1 MAAYLV
7 DNLSFRNKSNLE
19 LCFMSIH
26 QRILS
31 TLASVSGN
39 VFDAQFAV
47 AILLSV
53 GLIGTAAAA
62 DNPDDPVTRASDFT
76 LIDQHG
82 KAFNLHYHEQVPAIV
97 LMGHRNGSTH
107 VSAAIADI
115 SEQWSEQGVVFALIN
130 PAPGESRA
138 DILADTQQHELDM
151 PVLKDEAGLV
161 AETLALNHAAETL
174 IIEPGRWQI
183 VYRGPAATDAFSTTL
198 QALLADESVALT
210 EQAMPADAELLPQHA
225 AAAELPDAMYSD
237 TIAPL
242 LVEKCADC
250 HRPGGI
256 GPWAMTNHAMIQGFS
271 PMIRE
276 TILTKRMPPWH
287 ADPEIGEF
295 LHDLSLS
302 VDEARQLV
310 SWIDAGAPR
319 GEGEDKLMSVVEQA
333 EQWELGEPDLV
344 VTLPKFD
351 IPATGTLDYQF
362 FEVKNPLDR
371 DVWVRAI
378 QIAPGDRQVVHH
390 AIATF
395 GASSNEAGQSNSSES
410 LFQPQLM
417 TFVPGNE
424 TYEYPE
430 NTGVYVP
437 AGSSFYT
444 QMHYTTYGRATSD
457 ETRIGLYFR
466 DEAPEHVLQ
475 HYSIVNPEL
484 RIPQGVAE
492 HEETAYYQF
501 QRDAVI
507 YSLFPHAHYRGRS
520 SEFTIRYPDGRE
532 EVVLSVPNYDFNW
545 QRYFQ
550 FQEPIE
556 APAGTFVIH
565 RTVYDNSTA
574 NLSNPDPSVTV
585 RFGEQTWEEMLY
597 GGISFRYEEP
607 SENDH
612 EINED
617 DYMAALAMGF
627 MDVNIDG
634 KIALDEMPE
643 QSRQQ
648 LALPFTIM
656 DRNKTMGLEYPEFR
670 SFMVQSN
677 MLSRDAF

>member
-1 MAAYLV
+1 MSIQ
-7 DNLSFRNKSNLE
+7 LSFIKV
-19 LCFMSIH
+19 
-26 QRILS
+26 
-31 TLASVSGN
+31 LATVTSRAVG
-39 VFDAQFAV
+39 APLALV
-47 AILLSV
+47 AILATGLV
-53 GLIGTAAAA
+53 GTVTAS
-62 DNPDDPVTRASDFT
+62 DSDPVAAMTVRASDFT

-82 KAFNLHYHEQVPAIV
+82 KAFSLHYHEQAPAIV
-97 LMGHRNGSTH
+97 LMGHRNGS
-107 VSAAIADI
+107 AAVDVADEL
-115 SEQWSEQGVVFALIN
+115 SERWAAQGVVFALVN
-130 PAPGESRA
+130 AAPTESRA
-138 DILADTQQHELDM
+138 DILADARQRGLEL
-151 PVLKDEAGLV
+151 PVLKDDAGLV
-161 AETLALNHAAETL
+161 TETLALNHVAETL
-174 IIEPGRWQI
+174 VIEPGRWQI
-183 VYRGPAATDAFSTTL
+183 VYRGPADHAAFGATL
-198 QALLADESVALT
+198 QSLLDGERVEATA
-210 EQAMPADAELLPQHA
+210 QAMPADAEQLPRRA
-225 AAAELPDAMYSD
+225 AIANMSETLYSD

-295 LHDLSLS
+295 LHDLSLD

-319 GEGEDKLMSVVEQA
+319 GTGEDPLMAVAAQDT
-333 EQWELGEPDLV
+333 QWELGEPDLV
-344 VTLPKFD
+344 VTLPTFD

-362 FEVKNPLDR
+362 FEVKNPLEH
-371 DVWVRAI
+371 DVWVRAV

-395 GASSNEAGQSNSSES
+395 GDSSNTAGQSDSGES

-424 TYEYPE
+424 TYIYPE

-437 AGSSFYT
+437 AGTSFYT
-444 QMHYTTYGRATSD
+444 QMHYTTYGKATSD
-457 ETRIGLYFR
+457 QTQIGLYFS

-475 HYSIVNPEL
+475 HFSILNPEL
-484 RIPQGVAE
+484 RIPQGAAE
-492 HEETAYYQF
+492 HEEAAYYQF

-507 YSLFPHAHYRGRS
+507 YSLFPHAHYRGRA
-520 SEFTIRYPDGRE
+520 SEFAIRYPDGRE

-550 FQEPIE
+550 FKEPIE

-574 NLSNPDPSVTV
+574 NLSNPDPSVDV

-597 GGISFRYEEP
+597 GGISFRYAEP
-607 SENDH
+607 GENDF
-612 EINED
+612 EVNED
-617 DYMAALAMGF
+617 DYLAALAMGF
-627 MDVNIDG
+627 MDVNMDG
-634 KIALDEMPE
+634 KVALDEMPE
-643 QSRQQ
+643 RSRQA

-656 DRNKTMGLEYPEFR
+656 DRNKTMGLEFPEFR
-670 SFMVQSN
+670 EFMVQSN
-677 MLSRDAF
+677 MMSRDAF

>member
-1 MAAYLV
+1 
-7 DNLSFRNKSNLE
+7 
-19 LCFMSIH
+19 MSIH
-26 QRILS
+26 MSFIS
-31 TLASVSGN
+31 ALASVANRSISAPLT
-39 VFDAQFAV
+39 FV
-47 AILLSV
+47 AILSLSLV
-53 GLIGTAAAA
+53 GATATA
-62 DNPDDPVTRASDFT
+62 DDAPVTRASDFT

-97 LMGHRNGSTH
+97 LMGHRNGS
-107 VSAAIADI
+107 AAVAAAVGGLN
-115 SEQWSEQGVVFALIN
+115 EQWAEQGVVFALLN
-130 PAPGESRA
+130 PAPDESRA
-138 DILADTQQHELDM
+138 DILADTQQQGLQL

-161 AETLALNHAAETL
+161 TETLALTHAAEVL
-174 IIEPGRWQI
+174 VIEPGRWQI
-183 VYRGPAATDAFSTTL
+183 VYRGPTNDAGFVATL
-198 QALLADESVALT
+198 QGLLDGDSVAAMV
-210 EQAMPADAELLPQHA
+210 QPMPADAKLLPRHDA
-225 AAAELPDAMYSD
+225 IANIPDAMYSD
-237 TIAPL
+237 TIAPML
-242 LVEKCADC
+242 MEKCADC

-256 GPWAMTNHAMIQGFS
+256 GPWAMTSHAMIQGFS

-276 TILTKRMPPWH
+276 TVLTKRMPPWH

-302 VDEARQLV
+302 VDEARELV

-319 GEGEDKLMSVVEQA
+319 GAGEDLLASVKAQET
-333 EQWELGEPDLV
+333 QWELGEPDLV
-344 VTLPKFD
+344 VTLPTFD

-362 FEVKNPLDR
+362 FEVKNPLDY
-371 DVWVRAI
+371 DVWVRAV

-395 GASSNEAGQSNSSES
+395 GASSNTAGQSDSGES

-437 AGSSFYT
+437 AGTSFYT

-457 ETRIGLYFR
+457 ETRIGLYFS

-475 HYSIVNPEL
+475 HFSILNPEL

-492 HEETAYYQF
+492 HEEAAYYQF

-507 YSLFPHAHYRGRS
+507 YSLFPHAHYRGRA
-520 SEFTIRYPDGRE
+520 SEFAIRYPDGRE

-550 FQEPIE
+550 FEEPIT

-574 NLSNPDPSVTV
+574 NLSNPDPSVDV

-607 SENDH
+607 GENDF
-612 EINED
+612 EVNAD
-617 DYMAALAMGF
+617 DYMASIAMGF
-627 MDVNIDG
+627 MDLNMDG
-634 KIALDEMPE
+634 KVALDEMPE
-643 QSRQQ
+643 RSRQA

-656 DRNKTMGLEYPEFR
+656 DRNKTMGLEFPEFR
-670 SFMVQSN
+670 EFLIQSN
-677 MLSRDAF
+677 MMSRDAF

>member
-1 MAAYLV
+1 
-7 DNLSFRNKSNLE
+7 
-19 LCFMSIH
+19 MSI
-26 QRILS
+26 QLTFINA
-31 TLASVSGN
+31 LASVANRGIG
-39 VFDAQFAV
+39 APLAFA
-47 AILLSV
+47 AILSV
-53 GLIGTAAAA
+53 SLAGASALA
-62 DNPDDPVTRASDFT
+62 DEAPVTRASDFT

-97 LMGHRNGSTH
+97 LLGHQNGS
-107 VSAAIADI
+107 AAVDAAVGGLN
-115 SEQWSEQGVVFALIN
+115 ERWAEQGVVFALLN
-130 PAPGESRA
+130 PAPDESRA
-138 DILADTQQHELDM
+138 DILADTQQQGLEL

-161 AETLALNHAAETL
+161 TETLALNHAAEAL
-174 IIEPGRWQI
+174 VIEPGRWQI
-183 VYRGPAATDAFSTTL
+183 VYRGPANSAGFTSTL
-198 QALLADESVALT
+198 QALLDGDSVDLT
-210 EQAMPADAELLPQHA
+210 AQAMPADADLLPRRDA
-225 AAAELPDAMYSD
+225 IADIPDTLYSD
-237 TIAPL
+237 TIAPM

-287 ADPEIGEF
+287 ADPDIGEF

-319 GEGEDKLMSVVEQA
+319 GAGDDPLTSVTAQDT
-333 EQWELGEPDLV
+333 QWELGEPDLV
-344 VTLPKFD
+344 VTLPTFD

-362 FEVKNPLDR
+362 FEVKNPLEH
-371 DVWVRAI
+371 DVWVRAV

-395 GASSNEAGQSNSSES
+395 GDSSNTAGQSDSGES

-424 TYEYPE
+424 TYIYPE

-437 AGSSFYT
+437 AGTSFYT

-457 ETRIGLYFR
+457 QTQVGLYFS

-475 HYSIVNPEL
+475 HFSILNPEL
-484 RIPQGVAE
+484 RIPEGVAE

-507 YSLFPHAHYRGRS
+507 YSLFPHAHYRGRA
-520 SEFTIRYPDGRE
+520 SEFAIRYPDGRE

-550 FQEPIE
+550 FEDPIE
-556 APAGTFVIH
+556 APAGTFLIH

-574 NLSNPDPSVTV
+574 NLSNPDPTVNV

-607 SENDH
+607 GENDF
-612 EINED
+612 EVNED
-617 DYMAALAMGF
+617 DYLAALAMGF
-627 MDVNIDG
+627 MDVNMDG
-634 KIALDEMPE
+634 KVALDEMPE
-643 QSRQQ
+643 QSRQA

-656 DRNKTMGLEYPEFR
+656 DRNKTMGLEFPEFR
-670 SFMVQSN
+670 EFMVQSN
-677 MLSRDAF
+677 MMSREAF

>member
-1 MAAYLV
+1 
-7 DNLSFRNKSNLE
+7 
-19 LCFMSIH
+19 MSI
-26 QRILS
+26 RMSIINALRA
-31 TLASVSGN
+31 LASRAAGVSLALAALLSAGIAN
-39 VFDAQFAV
+39 TAV
-47 AILLSV
+47 ANDAEPAGSMTV
-53 GLIGTAAAA
+53 
-62 DNPDDPVTRASDFT
+62 RASDFT

-82 KAFNLHYHEQVPAIV
+82 KAFHLHYHEQVPAVV
-97 LMGHRNGSTH
+97 LIGHRNGS
-107 VSAAIADI
+107 AAVDTAVEGL
-115 SEQWSEQGVVFALIN
+115 SEQWTEQGVVVALIN
-130 PAPGESRA
+130 PVPAESRA
-138 DILADTQQHELDM
+138 DILADTQQQGLDL

-161 AETLALNHAAETL
+161 AETLALSHAGEAL
-174 IIEPGRWQI
+174 VIEPGRWQI
-183 VYRGPAATDAFSTTL
+183 VYRGPADSATFTSTL
-198 QALLADESVALT
+198 QTLVAGDSVEAT
-210 EQAMPADAELLPQHA
+210 AQAMPADAELLPRRA
-225 AAAELPDAMYSD
+225 AIADMPDTMYSD
-237 TIAPL
+237 SIAPL

-302 VDEARQLV
+302 VEEARQLV

-319 GEGEDKLMSVVEQA
+319 GEGEDLLTSVGAQDT
-333 EQWELGEPDLV
+333 QWALGEPDLV

-362 FEVKNPLDR
+362 FEVKNPLEH
-371 DVWVRAI
+371 DVWVRAV

-395 GASSNEAGQSNSSES
+395 GDSSNTAGQSDSGES

-424 TYEYPE
+424 TYIYPE

-437 AGSSFYT
+437 AGTSFYT

-457 ETRIGLYFR
+457 QTQIGLYFS

-475 HYSIVNPEL
+475 HFSILNPEL
-484 RIPQGVAE
+484 RIPVGVAE

-507 YSLFPHAHYRGRS
+507 YSLFPHAHYRGRA
-520 SEFTIRYPDGRE
+520 SEFAIRYPDGEE

-550 FQEPIE
+550 FAGPIE
-556 APAGTFVIH
+556 VPAGTFVIH

-574 NLSNPDPSVTV
+574 NLSNPDPTVAV

-607 SENDH
+607 GENDF
-612 EINED
+612 EVNED
-617 DYMAALAMGF
+617 DYLAALAMGF

-643 QSRQQ
+643 QSRQA

-656 DRNKTMGLEYPEFR
+656 DRNKTMGLEFAEFR
-670 SFMVQSN
+670 EFMIQSN
-677 MLSRDAF
+677 MMSREAF

>member
-1 MAAYLV
+1 MSIQ
-7 DNLSFRNKSNLE
+7 LSFINA
-19 LCFMSIH
+19 
-26 QRILS
+26 
-31 TLASVSGN
+31 LASVANRGIGVPLAFAAILS
-39 VFDAQFAV
+39 VSLAV
-47 AILLSV
+47 AS
-53 GLIGTAAAA
+53 AAA
-62 DNPDDPVTRASDFT
+62 DEAPVTRASDFT

-97 LMGHRNGSTH
+97 LMGHQNGS
-107 VSAAIADI
+107 AAVDAAVGGLN
-115 SEQWSEQGVVFALIN
+115 ERWAEQGVIFALLN
-130 PAPGESRA
+130 PAPDESRA
-138 DILADTQQHELDM
+138 DILADTQQQGLEL

-161 AETLALNHAAETL
+161 TETLALNHAAEAL
-174 IIEPGRWQI
+174 VIEPGRWQI
-183 VYRGPAATDAFSTTL
+183 VYRGPADGAGFTSTL
-198 QALLADESVALT
+198 QALLDGDSVDLT
-210 EQAMPADAELLPQHA
+210 VQAMPADADMLSRHDA
-225 AAAELPDAMYSD
+225 IADIPDTMYSD
-237 TIAPL
+237 TIAPML
-242 LVEKCADC
+242 AEKCADC

-276 TILTKRMPPWH
+276 TVLTKRMPPWH

-310 SWIDAGAPR
+310 TWIDAGAPR
-319 GEGEDKLMSVVEQA
+319 GAGEDLLTNVKAQDT
-333 EQWELGEPDLV
+333 QWELGEPDLV
-344 VTLPKFD
+344 VTLPTFD

-362 FEVKNPLDR
+362 FEVKNPLEH
-371 DVWVRAI
+371 DVWVRAV

-395 GASSNEAGQSNSSES
+395 GDSSNTAGQSDSGES

-424 TYEYPE
+424 TYIYPE

-437 AGSSFYT
+437 AGTSFYT

-457 ETRIGLYFR
+457 QTQIGLYFS

-475 HYSIVNPEL
+475 HFSILNPEL
-484 RIPQGVAE
+484 RIPEGVAE

-507 YSLFPHAHYRGRS
+507 YSLFPHAHYRGRA
-520 SEFTIRYPDGRE
+520 SEFAIRYPDGRE

-550 FQEPIE
+550 FEDPIE

-574 NLSNPDPSVTV
+574 NLSNPDPTVNV

-607 SENDH
+607 GENDF
-612 EINED
+612 EVNED
-617 DYMAALAMGF
+617 DYLAALAMGF
-627 MDVNIDG
+627 MDVNMDG
-634 KIALDEMPE
+634 KVALDEMPE
-643 QSRQQ
+643 QSRQA

-656 DRNKTMGLEYPEFR
+656 DRNKTMGLEFPEFR
-670 SFMVQSN
+670 EFMVQSN
-677 MLSRDAF
+677 MMSREAF

>member
-1 MAAYLV
+1 
-7 DNLSFRNKSNLE
+7 
-19 LCFMSIH
+19 MSIKPSSINALAAIAN
-26 QRILS
+26 RVIGAPLALVAILS
-31 TLASVSGN
+31 AGLAG
-39 VFDAQFAV
+39 FAV
-47 AILLSV
+47 ASDSAPAESMTV
-53 GLIGTAAAA
+53 
-62 DNPDDPVTRASDFT
+62 RASDFT

-97 LMGHRNGSTH
+97 LMGHRNGSA
-107 VSAAIADI
+107 VAASVQGL
-115 SEQWSEQGVVFALIN
+115 SEQWAAQGVVFALLN
-130 PAPGESRA
+130 PAPAESRA
-138 DILADTQQHELDM
+138 DILADTKAQGLEL

-161 AETLALNHAAETL
+161 TETLALHHVAEAL
-174 IIEPGRWQI
+174 VIEPGRWQI
-183 VYRGPAATDAFSTTL
+183 VYRGPADSAAFASTL
-198 QALLADESVALT
+198 QALLDDERVETTA
-210 EQAMPADAELLPQHA
+210 QAMPADAELLPRRKA
-225 AAAELPDAMYSD
+225 IADIPDTMYSD
-237 TIAPL
+237 TIAPM

-276 TILTKRMPPWH
+276 TVLTKRMPPWH

-295 LHDLSLS
+295 LHDLSLR

-319 GEGEDKLMSVVEQA
+319 GAGDDPLTAVAAQDT
-333 EQWELGEPDLV
+333 QWELGEPDLV
-344 VTLPKFD
+344 VTLPTFD

-362 FEVKNPLDR
+362 FEVKNPLEH
-371 DVWVRAI
+371 DVWVRAV

-395 GASSNEAGQSNSSES
+395 GDSSNTAGQSDSGES

-424 TYEYPE
+424 TYIYPD

-457 ETRIGLYFR
+457 QTRIGLYFS

-475 HYSIVNPEL
+475 HFSILNPEL

-492 HEETAYYQF
+492 HQETAYYQF

-507 YSLFPHAHYRGRS
+507 YSLFPHAHYRGRA
-520 SEFTIRYPDGRE
+520 SEFAIRYPDGRE

-550 FQEPIE
+550 FKDPIE

-574 NLSNPDPSVTV
+574 NLSNPDPSVNV

-597 GGISFRYEEP
+597 GGISFRYQEP
-607 SENDH
+607 GENDF
-612 EINED
+612 EVNED
-617 DYMAALAMGF
+617 DYLAALAMGF
-627 MDVNIDG
+627 MDSNIDG
-634 KIALDEMPE
+634 KVALDEMPE
-643 QSRQQ
+643 RSRQA

-656 DRNKTMGLEYPEFR
+656 DRDKTMGLEFPEFR
-670 SFMVQSN
+670 EFMLKSN
-677 MLSRDAF
+677 MLSREAF

>member
-1 MAAYLV
+1 MYTQLNIINALGAVANRALGAPMV
-7 DNLSFRNKSNLE
+7 L
-19 LCFMSIH
+19 
-26 QRILS
+26 
-31 TLASVSGN
+31 
-39 VFDAQFAV
+39 V
-47 AILLSV
+47 AILCA
-53 GLIGTAAAA
+53 GLVGTALASDAEPA
-62 DNPDDPVTRASDFT
+62 NPIVERASDFT

-97 LMGHRNGSTH
+97 LLGHRNGSDA
-107 VSAAIADI
+107 VQSAIAGID
-115 SEQWSEQGVVFALIN
+115 EQWAEQGVVFALLN
-130 PAPGESRA
+130 PAPTESRA
-138 DILADTQQHELDM
+138 DILADTQQQGLEL

-161 AETLALNHAAETL
+161 TETLALNHVGEAL
-174 IIEPGRWQI
+174 VIEPGRWKI
-183 VYRGPAATDAFSTTL
+183 VYRGPADIAAFTSTL
-198 QALLADESVALT
+198 QSLLDGDSVDVAAY
-210 EQAMPADAELLPQHA
+210 AMPAGAELLPRHA
-225 AAAELPDAMYSD
+225 AITDIADNLYSE

-250 HRPGGI
+250 HRTGGI
-256 GPWAMTNHAMIQGFS
+256 GPWAMTSHAMVQGFS

-295 LHDLSLS
+295 LHDLSLD

-319 GEGEDKLMSVVEQA
+319 GEGDDPLTSVAAQDT
-333 EQWELGEPDLV
+333 QWELGEPDLV
-344 VTLPKFD
+344 VTLPTFD

-362 FEVKNPLDR
+362 FEVKNPLDH
-371 DVWVRAI
+371 DVWVKAV

-395 GASSNEAGQSNSSES
+395 GDSSNAAGQGDSSES

-424 TYEYPE
+424 TYIYPE
-430 NTGVYVP
+430 NTGVYIP
-437 AGSSFYT
+437 AGTSFYT
-444 QMHYTTYGRATSD
+444 QMHYTTYGKATSD
-457 ETRIGLYFR
+457 QTRIGLYFS

-475 HYSIVNPEL
+475 HFSIINPEL

-507 YSLFPHAHYRGRS
+507 YSLFPHAHYRGRA
-520 SEFTIRYPDGRE
+520 SEFAIRYPDGRE

-550 FQEPIE
+550 FEDPIE

-574 NLSNPDPSVTV
+574 NLSNPDPSVNV

-607 SENDH
+607 GENDF
-612 EINED
+612 EVNED
-617 DYMAALAMGF
+617 DYLAALAMGF

-634 KIALDEMPE
+634 KVSLDEMPE
-643 QSRQQ
+643 RSRQA

-656 DRNKTMGLEYPEFR
+656 DRNKTMGLEFPEFR
-670 SFMVQSN
+670 DFMVQSN